1 MIYETYS
8 EEETKKIGYEI
19 GKMAKP
25 GEVYCLEGDLG
36 VGKTVF
42 TKGFAEGLDI
52 HEHITSPT
60 FTIVNEYKGTH
71 KFNHFDVY
79 RIENSEEMEEIGFDE
94 YIYSDAITLIEW
106 PSLISDILPRECINV
121 TIVKELEKGLDYR
134 KIEIIK

>member
-19 GKMAKP
+19 AKKAKE

-42 TKGFAEGLDI
+42 TKGFAEGLEI
-52 HEHITSPT
+52 TEHITSPT
-60 FTIVNEYKGTH
+60 FTIVNEYTGKY

-79 RIENSEEMEEIGFDE
+79 RIESSEEMEEIGFDE

-106 PSLISDILPRECINV
+106 PSLISDILPSECINI
-121 TIVKELEKGLDYR
+121 TIKKDLSKGLDYR
-134 KIEIIK
+134 KIEILK